1 MAVILK
7 ANLFDAPSSRYTES
21 LLLLAFPEKIPL
33 FVFIFLSA
41 GAAMVAR
48 NEDKLQPRGG
58 KGGRTGM
65 TRPRDLPRI
74 SPQLPFGA
82 ARSVTLIQMR
92 MNGHTANAAFITLM
106 TAALILLIPA

>member
-33 FVFIFLSA
+33 FVFISLSA
-41 GAAMVAR
+41 GAAVVAR

-58 KGGRTGM
+58 KGGRAGL
-65 TRPRDLPRI
+65 TRPLDLPWI
-74 SPQLPFGA
+74 SSQLPFGA

-92 MNGHTANAAFITLM
+92 MNGHAAAAFITLM
-106 TAALILLIPA
+106 TADLIPA